1 MATPN
6 ETDPGVRVP
15 GGHRALRIAVLC
27 LIVAAI
33 LVLAVTGWLSGRRPA
48 SGQLATAG
56 GMLSK

>member
-33 LVLAVTGWLSGRRPA
+33 LVLAVTGWLSGR
-48 SGQLATAG
+48 
-56 GMLSK
+56 